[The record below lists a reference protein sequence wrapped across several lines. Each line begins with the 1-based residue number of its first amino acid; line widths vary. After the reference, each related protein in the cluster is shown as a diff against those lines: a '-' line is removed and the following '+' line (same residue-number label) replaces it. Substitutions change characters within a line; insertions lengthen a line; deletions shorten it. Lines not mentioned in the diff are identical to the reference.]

1 MSGMKIYVMSYSDWA
16 PFNKETVNKAPIKAG
31 VYFLGS
37 EHETTYIGAS
47 NNIQERL
54 REHLNSTDSCIK
66 STISF
71 CYHETLFPEAE
82 EEKQLTA
89 FQYEHGRLPKCNK
102 SK

>member
-1 MSGMKIYVMSYSDWA
+1 MSDMKITSMSYSDWA
-16 PFNKETVNKAPIKAG
+16 PFNKETVAKSPVKAG

-37 EHETTYIGAS
+37 EHETTYIGAA
-47 NNIQERL
+47 NNIKERL
-54 REHLNSTDSCIK
+54 EEHLNSNDSCIK
-66 STISF
+66 GTVSF

>member
-1 MSGMKIYVMSYSDWA
+1 MSYSDWT
-16 PFNKETVNKAPIKAG
+16 PFSRENISKSPIKAG

-37 EHETTYIGAS
+37 EHETTYIGAAD
-47 NNIQERL
+47 NIKQRL
-54 REHLNSTDSCIK
+54 EEHYNSSDSCIK
-66 STISF
+66 GTKAF

>member
-1 MSGMKIYVMSYSDWA
+1 MSYSDWA
-16 PFNKETVNKAPIKAG
+16 SFNKENIDRSPSKAG

-54 REHLNSTDSCIK
+54 NEHLNSSDPCIK
-66 STISF
+66 STVSF

-89 FQYEHGRLPKCNK
+89 FQFEHGRLPICNK

>member
-1 MSGMKIYVMSYSDWA
+1 MSYSDWIS
-16 PFNKETVNKAPIKAG
+16 FKKENIDRVPSKAG

-54 REHLNSTDSCIK
+54 KEHLNSSDSCIK
-66 STISF
+66 STVSF

-89 FQYEHGRLPKCNK
+89 FQFEHGRLPICNK

>member
-1 MSGMKIYVMSYSDWA
+1 MPDREITNMSYSDWM
-16 PFNKETVNKAPIKAG
+16 PFNKENIDKSSIKAG

-47 NNIQERL
+47 NNIKERL
-54 REHLNSTDSCIK
+54 GEHLNSNDACIK
-66 STISF
+66 GTVSF

-89 FQYEHGRLPKCNK
+89 FQYEHGRLPTCNK

>member
-1 MSGMKIYVMSYSDWA
+1 MSYSDWV
-16 PFNKETVNKAPIKAG
+16 PFNKETVGKAPVKSG

-37 EHETTYIGAS
+37 EHETTYIGATS
-47 NNIQERL
+47 NIKERL
-54 REHLNSTDSCIK
+54 VEHLNSADACIK
-66 STISF
+66 GTVSF

-102 SK
+102 SR

>member
-1 MSGMKIYVMSYSDWA
+1 MSYSDWMS
-16 PFNKETVNKAPIKAG
+16 FNKENIDKASVKAG

-47 NNIQERL
+47 HDIHERL
-54 REHLNSTDSCIK
+54 VEHLNSTDACIK
-66 STISF
+66 GTISF

>member
-1 MSGMKIYVMSYSDWA
+1 MLDTKRYVMSYSDWT
-16 PFNKETVNKAPIKAG
+16 PFNKETIGKAPIKAG

-66 STISF
+66 STVSF
-71 CYHETLFPEAE
+71 CYHETLFPE
-82 EEKQLTA
+82 
-89 FQYEHGRLPKCNK
+89 PKKKN
-102 SK
+102 S

>member
-1 MSGMKIYVMSYSDWA
+1 MSYSDWMS
-16 PFNKETVNKAPIKAG
+16 FSKENVEKVPQKSG

-47 NNIQERL
+47 NNLQERL
-54 REHLNSTDSCIK
+54 REQHASTDVCIK
-66 STISF
+66 GAVSF

-89 FQYEHGRLPKCNK
+89 FQFEHGRLPICNK
-102 SK
+102 LK

>member
-1 MSGMKIYVMSYSDWA
+1 MSYSDWT
-16 PFNKETVNKAPIKAG
+16 PFNRETIGEAPIKAG

-66 STISF
+66 GTVSF

>member
-1 MSGMKIYVMSYSDWA
+1 MSYSDWMQ
-16 PFNKETVNKAPIKAG
+16 FSKENVDKAPSKAG

-37 EHETTYIGAS
+37 EHETTYIGAAD
-47 NNIQERL
+47 NIQERL
-54 REHLNSTDSCIK
+54 KEHVNSADACIK
-66 STISF
+66 NTVAF

>member
-1 MSGMKIYVMSYSDWA
+1 MSYSDWA
-16 PFNKETVNKAPIKAG
+16 PFNKENISRAPVKAG

-47 NNIQERL
+47 NNIKERL
-54 REHLNSTDSCIK
+54 SEHLNSSDICIK
-66 STISF
+66 ETVSF

>member
-1 MSGMKIYVMSYSDWA
+1 MSGTKHMFMSYSDWT
-16 PFNKETVNKAPIKAG
+16 PFNKETIGKAPIKAG

-47 NNIQERL
+47 NNIQQRL
-54 REHLNSTDSCIK
+54 VEHLNSADSCIK
-66 STISF
+66 NTVSF

>member
-1 MSGMKIYVMSYSDWA
+1 MLMSYSDWV
-16 PFNKETVNKAPIKAG
+16 PFNTETIGKAPIKAG

-47 NNIQERL
+47 NNIQQRL
-54 REHLNSTDSCIK
+54 REHMNSTDSCIK
-66 STISF
+66 NTVSF

>member
-1 MSGMKIYVMSYSDWA
+1 M
-16 PFNKETVNKAPIKAG
+16 PFNKENIGKAPIKAG

-47 NNIQERL
+47 HNIQERL
-54 REHLNSTDSCIK
+54 GEHMNSTDTCIK
-66 STISF
+66 GTISF
-71 CYHETLFPEAE
+71 CHHETLFPEAE

-102 SK
+102 TK

>member
-1 MSGMKIYVMSYSDWA
+1 MSDTKRYVMSYSDWA
-16 PFNKETVNKAPIKAG
+16 PFNKDIIGKAPIKAG

-54 REHLNSTDSCIK
+54 GEHLNSTDACIK
-66 STISF
+66 NTVSF

>member
-1 MSGMKIYVMSYSDWA
+1 MSHTKITNMSYSDWM
-16 PFNKETVNKAPIKAG
+16 PFSNENIGKAPAKAG

-47 NNIQERL
+47 NNIKERL
-54 REHLNSTDSCIK
+54 EEHRNSTDACVK
-66 STISF
+66 ETLSF

-102 SK
+102 SN

>member
-1 MSGMKIYVMSYSDWA
+1 MSYSDWM
-16 PFNKETVNKAPIKAG
+16 PFNKENIHKAPIKAG

-47 NNIQERL
+47 HNIHERL
-54 REHLNSTDSCIK
+54 AEHLNSADTCIK

>member
-1 MSGMKIYVMSYSDWA
+1 MSDIEHSIMSYSDWV
-16 PFNKETVNKAPIKAG
+16 PFNKENIDRAPAKAG

-47 NNIQERL
+47 NNIQGRL
-54 REHLNSTDSCIK
+54 REQLGSNDPCIK
-66 STISF
+66 STVSF

-89 FQYEHGRLPKCNK
+89 FQFEHGRLPVCNK
-102 SK
+102 S